1 MKLLITGASGQLG
14 RALLNQAGQTD
25 NIETFPFSS
34 KDLDI
39 TNEAL
44 VKEIL
49 FRLSPDVVINCAAH
63 TAVDACETDAKN
75 AYRINALGPEYLAKA
90 CEACGASM
98 VQVSTDYVFD
108 GTKRTPYIEED
119 IPNPQSIY
127 GSTKLAGEELAS
139 KYLDRLYIVRSAWLY
154 GSGHNFVRTMLG
166 LAQDQKAIRVV
177 NDQYGTPTSHL
188 ELARMLL
195 YLIKTKNYGI
205 YHATCEGSTTW
216 YDFAR
221 EIFSLTNTPAD
232 LTPVTSSEFKTA
244 AKRPTRWQNGRM
256 PWPNI

>member
-127 GSTKLAGEELAS
+127 GS
-139 KYLDRLYIVRSAWLY
+139 AWLY

-244 AKRPTRWQNGRM
+244 AKRPSYSVLENRRLNTKTPYQMAKWQDALAEYLN
-256 PWPNI
+256 NYK